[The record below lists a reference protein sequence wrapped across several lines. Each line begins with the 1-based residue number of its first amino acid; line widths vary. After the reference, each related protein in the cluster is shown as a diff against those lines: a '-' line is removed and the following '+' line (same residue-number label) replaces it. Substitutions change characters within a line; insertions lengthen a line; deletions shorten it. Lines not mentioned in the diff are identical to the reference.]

1 MSGCGQTVV
10 VNVDSDST
18 GAALYQEVQRRS
30 GIPASLQ
37 VLVQGSRVIRHR
49 LSLGK
54 QAIRHLSTI
63 FVLTLG
69 SGGGKERLGN
79 LRGDRGRDVERRRE
93 EGRAEVREG
102 RRGCAGGEHLTLCN
116 ALVKSVYNALV
127 KSVKV

>member
-37 VLVQGSRVIRHR
+37 VLVQGTRVIRHR

-69 SGGGKERLGN
+69 NGGGKERLGN
-79 LRGDRGRDVERRRE
+79 LRGRLS
-93 EGRAEVREG
+93 EGRRKGGQEKGRLREG
-102 RRGCAGGEHLTLCN
+102 RRKGGPEGGRD
-116 ALVKSVYNALV
+116 
-127 KSVKV
+127 

>member
-37 VLVQGSRVIRHR
+37 VLVQGTRVIRYR

-69 SGGGKERLGN
+69 NGGGKERLGN
-79 LRGDRGRDVERRRE
+79 LRGTEKGRL
-93 EGRAEVREG
+93 REG
-102 RRGCAGGEHLTLCN
+102 RSKGGPEGGRERGVVLVGSIKLCAMQ
-116 ALVKSVYNALV
+116 
-127 KSVKV
+127 